1 MRGVLRRAFAEEE
14 GRLGDEQQAEQRNQ
28 AAAELA
34 PAQLLRNPK
43 PKPKPNANPNPR
55 QSAELAPA
63 QRLAEG
69 EPSESARAEQVDP
82 FEDRERVKV

>member
-34 PAQLLRNPK
+34 PAQLLRVRARAMPRARARVS
-43 PKPKPNANPNPR
+43 PKPNLK

-63 QRLAEG
+63 QLLRN
-69 EPSESARAEQVDP
+69 PKP
-82 FEDRERVKV
+82 KPKPKPKP

>member
-43 PKPKPNANPNPR
+43 PKPKPKPKPNPN
-55 QSAELAPA
+55 
-63 QRLAEG
+63 
-69 EPSESARAEQVDP
+69 
-82 FEDRERVKV
+82 